1 MKLKEDLSPVLLL
14 VFHLAVWIYSFLSF
28 LPSVL
33 LSWMSTL
40 DDDDGVRYGSEEDRA
55 KRMKACSEPGCP
67 EGPYRAVRATKRL
80 EATLRPGVQTLDKMF
95 EFAARR
101 FPHRHCLGTRE
112 DVFSAASQLG
122 SGLASLGQRQ
132 KNNIAIFCETRA
144 EWIVAAQ
151 ACFMHNF
158 PVVTLYSTLGGPA
171 IAHGLNETQVT
182 HIFTSK
188 ELLETRLKAIL
199 IEVPR
204 LQHIIV
210 VDDSPSSWPGYP
222 PALASTTWLPFRSG
236 GPAGERFSGS

>member
-28 LPSVL
+28 LPSVFL
-33 LSWMSTL
+33 GWMSTL
-40 DDDDGVRYGSEEDRA
+40 DDGVRYGSEEDRA
-55 KRMKACSEPGCP
+55 KRMKACSEPGRP

-95 EFAARR
+95 ELSARR

-112 DVFSAASQLG
+112 VISEVDERQGNGKLFKKVILGEYRWLSYQDVFSAASQLG

-158 PVVTLYSTLGGPA
+158 P
-171 IAHGLNETQVT
+171 
-182 HIFTSK
+182 
-188 ELLETRLKAIL
+188 
-199 IEVPR
+199 
-204 LQHIIV
+204 
-210 VDDSPSSWPGYP
+210 
-222 PALASTTWLPFRSG
+222 
-236 GPAGERFSGS
+236 GECL